1 MMNSATPLFRL
12 QHINAGL
19 DKDRVNK
26 PNPGLKRA
34 ITQACRRIP
43 PLWPLQHFVA
53 VNPFLGLT
61 ELDFNEACT
70 TMHRVAHG
78 DMLMSARFYADQLG
92 KGRINE
98 ADLNQAIGLS
108 ETAALTDPT
117 AAGCKVALDLMCA
130 GEDKTSSAGLLPTF
144 ADFVDEDQGTT
155 WAAFIADEISKWCAA
170 YFDQGQSAWR
180 MPWRSLPLYQAWKRA
195 ALLDRNPEI
204 AGLTN
209 FRLVLE
215 TLPDSPETAIQQML
229 KSYRPPEENLPDFL
243 HRQLM
248 SVSGWSGWIQY
259 QLREGSRYDREK
271 ATLTDLL
278 AIRLAYDF
286 ALSHALGGD
295 SMVAWRCSLDE
306 LIATPT
312 SANQRLEL
320 LNVFQ
325 LAYEIGYQRE
335 LLTTLRP
342 ASTEPVAATT
352 ERKIVQAVFCIDVR
366 SEVYRRALETVSTKS
381 ETLGFA
387 GFFGFPIEY
396 IPLGHPRGNSQCPVL
411 ISPKFSIRESVSGAT
426 VSELDEILEK
436 RWLRKRFYKL
446 WKSFKNSAVSCF
458 SYVEIAGL
466 LFGIKLFTDTLGL
479 TRPVAKPGSAGL
491 DKAIVQRI
499 GPLINRQRGRL
510 VAGGAVVETGIAL
523 SERIELAR
531 NALQGM
537 GLTDNFAR
545 LVLLCGHGSSTVNNP
560 YGSGLD
566 CGACG
571 GHSGEANARVAAAT
585 LNDLEVRS
593 GLAAQG
599 IDIPRD
605 TWFVAGQHDTTT
617 DEVHLFDLDSAPQ
630 EFAAELAQLSA
641 WLNQATQ
648 LARLERAGG
657 LGVTSRDQNCVAQA
671 ITARSHDWSQVR
683 PEWGLTGN
691 AAFIAAPRKRTQQAT
706 FNGRVFLHN
715 YDARQDADGA
725 ILELIM
731 TAPMVVASWI
741 NLQYYASTVN
751 NRLFGSGNKVIHN
764 VVGTFGILQGNG
776 GDLQVGLPWQSIH
789 DGRQL
794 RHEPLRLTVLLEA
807 SATAIENVL
816 DKHEAVRQLIDHRW
830 LHLFRVDPD
839 NEGYY
844 RYLGNNAWQLIETS
858 ETH

>member
-1 MMNSATPLFRL
+1 
-12 QHINAGL
+12 
-19 DKDRVNK
+19 
-26 PNPGLKRA
+26 
-34 ITQACRRIP
+34 
-43 PLWPLQHFVA
+43 
-53 VNPFLGLT
+53 
-61 ELDFNEACT
+61 
-70 TMHRVAHG
+70 
-78 DMLMSARFYADQLG
+78 
-92 KGRINE
+92 
-98 ADLNQAIGLS
+98 
-108 ETAALTDPT
+108 
-117 AAGCKVALDLMCA
+117 MCA
-130 GEDKTSSAGLLPTF
+130 GDDKVISAELLPTF
-144 ADFVDEDQGTT
+144 ADFVDADQGTT
-155 WAAFIADEISKWCAA
+155 WASFITDEISKWCAA

-180 MPWRSLPLYQAWKRA
+180 MPWRALPLYQAWKRV

-204 AGLTN
+204 AGLAN
-209 FRLVLE
+209 FRLVIE
-215 TLPDSPETAIQQML
+215 TLPDNSEEAIQQML
-229 KSYRPPEENLPDFL
+229 KVCRPPEENLPDFL

-259 QLREGSRYDREK
+259 QMRETFRHDREK
-271 ATLTDLL
+271 ATLADLL
-278 AIRLAYDF
+278 AIRLAYDY
-286 ALSHALGGD
+286 ALGRALGED
-295 SMVAWRCSLDE
+295 SVVAWRISLDDV
-306 LIATPT
+306 LATST
-312 SANQRLEL
+312 SVNQRLEL

-335 LLTTLRP
+335 LLATLQP
-342 ASTEPVAATT
+342 ASTETVAASAA
-352 ERKIVQAVFCIDVR
+352 RKAVQAVFCIDVR
-366 SEVYRRALETVSTKS
+366 SEVYRRALETVSAES

-426 VSELDEILEK
+426 VSELGEILEK
-436 RWLRKRFYKL
+436 RWLRKRLYKL

-479 TRPVAKPGSAGL
+479 TRPVAKPGTAGL
-491 DKAIVQRI
+491 DKAIVRRI

-537 GLTDNFAR
+537 GLTGNFAR

-585 LNDLEVRS
+585 LNDREVRS

-599 IDIPRD
+599 IVIPRD

-617 DEVHLFDLDSAPQ
+617 DEIHLFDLDNAPQ
-630 EFAAELAQLSA
+630 AFAAELAQLSA
-641 WLNQATQ
+641 WLNQASQ

-657 LGVTSRDQNCVAQA
+657 LGITSRDQADVAQA

-691 AAFIAAPRKRTQQAT
+691 AAFIAAPRERTQQAT

-715 YDARQDADGA
+715 YDARQDKDGA

-751 NRLFGSGNKVIHN
+751 NKLFGSGNKVIHN

-776 GDLQVGLPWQSIH
+776 GDLQVGLPWQSVH
-789 DGRQL
+789 DGQKL

-807 SATAIENVL
+807 SALAIENVL
-816 DKHEAVRQLIDHRW
+816 NKHEAVRQLVDHRW
-830 LHLFRVDPD
+830 LHLFRIDPD
-839 NEGYY
+839 NGRCY
-844 RYLGNNAWQLIETS
+844 RYLGNSAWQQVETA
-858 ETH
+858 EAH